1 MSEESAET
9 PEGSGEDDAFNELIK
24 NQPEDDPSIETM
36 WDGIQVLWKAM
47 GQEGILV
54 KGILLLEYVDTRG
67 KVLKWESSPDMTPW
81 DMLGMFHQAVN
92 DLNADSLA
100 DSIVQSIVSDS
111 DDGDDVE
118 DEQ

>member
-1 MSEESAET
+1 MSEEEKA
-9 PEGSGEDDAFNELIK
+9 PESNDDDALFEELIN

-47 GQEGILV
+47 GQEGVLV
-54 KGILLLEYVDTRG
+54 KGILLLEYVDHRG
-67 KVLKWESSPDMTPW
+67 KVLKWETSPDMAPW

-100 DSIVQSIVSDS
+100 DSIVQSIVHDS
-111 DDGDDVE
+111 DDEDDVE